1 MKIRSDFVSNSSSC
15 SFVIDT
21 NMERFTKVISV
32 FSDIDIP
39 YEFDNGIRVY
49 VRSKNKNYN
58 KLRQILID
66 MEYIN
71 GGNYTPISDD
81 SVNQEPDDICWDSF
95 HMGFQQLCNLPKEV
109 YQYIDSVGFTSNDY
123 GSGPLYLKMLY
134 DFCDINDCEP
144 NDEDTDRSFNYY
156 DGTNSF
162 YRLLSKKIDE

>member
-1 MKIRSDFVSNSSSC
+1 
-15 SFVIDT
+15 
-21 NMERFTKVISV
+21 MERFTKVISV

-39 YEFDNGIRVY
+39 YEFDNEIRVY

-58 KLRQILID
+58 KLRQILIY

-71 GGNYTPISDD
+71 GSNYTPISDD
-81 SVNQEPDDICWDSF
+81 SVNQDPDYICWDSF
-95 HMGFQQLCNLPKEV
+95 HMGFPQLCNLPKEA
-109 YQYIDSVGFTSNDY
+109 YQYIDRVEFISDDY

-134 DFCDINDCEP
+134 DFCVMNDCEP
-144 NDEDTDRSFNYY
+144 NDEDTERSFNCY